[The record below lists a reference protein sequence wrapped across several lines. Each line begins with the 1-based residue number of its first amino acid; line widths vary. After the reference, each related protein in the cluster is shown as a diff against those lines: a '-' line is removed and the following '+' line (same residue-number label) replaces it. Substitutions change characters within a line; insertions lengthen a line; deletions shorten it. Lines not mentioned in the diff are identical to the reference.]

1 MRVSNFEEIIRF
13 HGHSCPGLA
22 FGYRVAGAAMR
33 RLLADRAEDED
44 LVAVVENNSCA
55 VDAIQAM
62 AGCTFGKGNLVF
74 LDYGK
79 QVYTFF
85 RRRDGE
91 GLRVA
96 VSWEGQPQSN
106 AEQAM
111 WQRFYAG
118 DRSPEVLETVNRCKR
133 EKTEAI
139 LQAAEEELL
148 TFSKPQVE
156 LPAPARIFNT
166 AVCSRCGEKVMAVR
180 VVGEGAAAMCIPCAE
195 KAAGRKTNAKL

>member
-1 MRVSNFEEIIRF
+1 MKGSTFEAVIGF

-22 FGYRVAGAAMR
+22 FGFRVAEAAMR
-33 RLLADRAEDED
+33 RLLTDRAEDEE

-85 RRRDGE
+85 RRSDGK

-96 VSWEGQPQSN
+96 VSWQGQPESESDR
-106 AEQAM
+106 AL
-111 WQRFYAG
+111 WQRYLAG
-118 DRSPEVLETVNRCKR
+118 DRCPEVMAAVARCKQAR
-133 EKTEAI
+133 TNAI
-139 LQAAEEELL
+139 LRAAEGDLL
-148 TFSKPQVE
+148 TISEPQVV
-156 LPAPARIFNT
+156 LPAPARIYNT
-166 AVCSRCGEKVMAVR
+166 VLCGCCGEKVMASRTVEIGNEIR
-180 VVGEGAAAMCIPCAE
+180 CIPCSGKNYECAI
-195 KAAGRKTNAKL
+195 KNAV